1 MTINHKKTK
10 ESDKMII
17 KSVHIDQFR
26 ALNNIDFELGSKL
39 TAIVGH
45 NGTMKTTL
53 LGILGQTFSI
63 SKGHAMFGESTIDGY
78 KYRSQFAE
86 KFKLS
91 EKDVP
96 GTHKWRLNLYPNI
109 YKNDYFEAHS
119 IYRDKNDPIPRF
131 WSTAGKG
138 SGTGYPQVPVYYLS
152 LKRVSPIG
160 EEDDFEYLDKLS
172 PEEQRFLSLEYKD
185 IMSELS
191 GDIEIDTIHS
201 NAKYTA
207 SIHSSEHDALSIS
220 SGQDNLGKILIS
232 VLSFKRLMDKYPSE
246 YKGGILL
253 IDEIESTFHSLAQ
266 MRLIKR
272 LYKYASSYK
281 IQFIFTTHS
290 PSIIKAT
297 FFDKHNTN
305 EAKLVYLKQEGKYVK
320 TKNITSID
328 NVILELSGFTKDE
341 PKENTKITIFT
352 EDDVAQSFAKSLLN
366 GEYRKNVIFSPCSI
380 GAESYLELLR
390 VKLKPVT
397 ESILILDGDKNK
409 QDIQNKIKRYKG
421 KYVIFL
427 PSNVCPEEMFY
438 KFLYSLDETDPFWN
452 TELGEY
458 DKKKCFANYSTLI
471 DRNAPPQQYKNW
483 FNEQAKHWG
492 RGKSK
497 LYNYWKITCPDKH
510 KDFLNKYIKI
520 YNQLASQNDM
530 TLLEEVE

>member
-1 MTINHKKTK
+1 
-10 ESDKMII
+10 MII

-26 ALNNIDFELGSKL
+26 ALNNVDFKLGSKL

-63 SKGHAMFGESTIDGY
+63 SKGYKMYGESTIDGY
-78 KYRSQFAE
+78 KYRSQLAE

-91 EKDVP
+91 EKDIP

-119 IYRDKNDPIPRF
+119 IYRDKSDPIPRF

-138 SGTGYPQVPVYYLS
+138 SGTGYPQIPVYYLS

-160 EEDDFEYLDKLS
+160 EEEDFEYLNQLS
-172 PEEQRFLSLEYKD
+172 DEEQKFLTLEYRD

-191 GDIEIDTIHS
+191 DDIEIDTIHS
-201 NAKYTA
+201 KAKYTA
-207 SIHSSEHDALSIS
+207 SIHSSEHDALAIS
-220 SGQDNLGKILIS
+220 AGQDNLGKILIS
-232 VLSFKRLMDKYPSE
+232 ILSFKRLKDKYPKD

-266 MRLIKR
+266 MRLVKR
-272 LYKYASSYK
+272 LYKYASLYK

-297 FFDKHNTN
+297 FFDNYNTN
-305 EAKLVYLKQEGKYVK
+305 EAKLVYLKQEGKSVK

-328 NVILELSGFTKDE
+328 NVILELSGTTKNI
-341 PKENTKITIFT
+341 PQENRKITIFT
-352 EDDVAQSFAKSLLN
+352 EDDVAQSFVKSLLN
-366 GEYRKNVIFSPCSI
+366 GEYKKYVTFSPCSI

-390 VKLKPVT
+390 VKLKPIC

-409 QDIQNKIKRYKG
+409 QNVQNKIKRYKG
-421 KYVIFL
+421 KYVTFL
-427 PSNVCPEEMFY
+427 PDNVCPEEMFY
-438 KFLYSLDETDPFWN
+438 KFLYSLEETDPFWN

-458 DKKKCFANYSTLI
+458 DKKKCFANYPTLI
-471 DRNAPPQQYKNW
+471 DRNADTQQYKNW
-483 FNEQAKHWG
+483 FKEQEKHWG
-492 RGKSK
+492 RGNSK
-497 LYNYWKITCPDKH
+497 LYNYWKIVCSDKH
-510 KDFLNKYIKI
+510 NDFLNNYINI
-520 YNQLASQNDM
+520 YNQLASQNGMD
-530 TLLEEVE
+530 LLEEVE